1 MKFRTILPFTLVLAA
16 SAAVAQT
23 APAPSAPAPAAPA
36 PSAPTAQPPAA
47 PSMTEPSTTGTTP
60 PRQDANA
67 PLAGANSFTEAQAKS
82 RIEQH
87 GFSSISGLAK
97 DEKGIW
103 RGNATKDGKS
113 VSVMLDFRGNVV
125 SQ

>member
-1 MKFRTILPFTLVLAA
+1 MKLRTILPFAIVVAT

-23 APAPSAPAPAAPA
+23 APAPSTAPSTPAPAAP
-36 PSAPTAQPPAA
+36 PAA
-47 PSMTEPSTTGTTP
+47 PSASPPSTTGTTA
-60 PRQDANA
+60 PRESA
-67 PLAGANSFTEAQAKS
+67 PVAGANSFTEAQAKS

-87 GFSSISGLAK
+87 GFSSVGGLMK

-103 RGNATKDGKS
+103 RGKAMKDGKS
-113 VSVMLDFRGNVV
+113 VSVMLDYRGNVV